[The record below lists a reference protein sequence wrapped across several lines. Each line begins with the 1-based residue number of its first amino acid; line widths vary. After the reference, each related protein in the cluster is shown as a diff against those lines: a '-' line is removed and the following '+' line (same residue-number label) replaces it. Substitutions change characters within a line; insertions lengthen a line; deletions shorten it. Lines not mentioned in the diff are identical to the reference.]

1 MQHRMQHEERG
12 KQNLQDPQSNV
23 HCMIAFSTDARI
35 PVPPNSRISILR
47 LLTLHFV
54 ADPIYTLYL
63 KAYCMYS
70 LKEAKNAAQD
80 WIDELGT
87 MDWPADWALPN
98 WRHVTIAAADCLA
111 LRIIDRSPGR

>member
-1 MQHRMQHEERG
+1 M
-12 KQNLQDPQSNV
+12 
-23 HCMIAFSTDARI
+23 TDARI

-98 WRHVTIAAADCLA
+98 WRHVTIAAADWLA
-111 LRIIDRSPGR
+111 LRIIDHSPGR

>member
-1 MQHRMQHEERG
+1 M
-12 KQNLQDPQSNV
+12 
-23 HCMIAFSTDARI
+23 TDARI
-35 PVPPNSRISILR
+35 PVPPNSRIFILR
-47 LLTLHFV
+47 LLSLHFV

-70 LKEAKNAAQD
+70 LKEAKNAVQD

-98 WRHVTIAAADCLA
+98 WHRDNRRCRLPCPQNHRPFSGPMRATDLPSDWTWMMVNAESSGVTE
-111 LRIIDRSPGR
+111 GWY

>member
-1 MQHRMQHEERG
+1 
-12 KQNLQDPQSNV
+12 
-23 HCMIAFSTDARI
+23 
-35 PVPPNSRISILR
+35 
-47 LLTLHFV
+47 
-54 ADPIYTLYL
+54 
-63 KAYCMYS
+63 MYS

-98 WRHVTIAAADCLA
+98 CRHVTIAAADCLA

>member
-1 MQHRMQHEERG
+1 
-12 KQNLQDPQSNV
+12 
-23 HCMIAFSTDARI
+23 MIAFSTDARI

>member
-1 MQHRMQHEERG
+1 
-12 KQNLQDPQSNV
+12 
-23 HCMIAFSTDARI
+23 MIAFSTDARI

-87 MDWPADWALPN
+87 MDWPADWAIPN

-111 LRIIDRSPGR
+111 LRIIPGGQVRHMAL